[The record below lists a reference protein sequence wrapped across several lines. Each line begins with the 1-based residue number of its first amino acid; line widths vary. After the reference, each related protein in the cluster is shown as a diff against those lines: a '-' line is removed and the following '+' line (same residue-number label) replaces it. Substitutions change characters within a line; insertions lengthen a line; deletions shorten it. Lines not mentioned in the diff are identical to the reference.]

1 MRNFIKSRFMEDF
14 DDPTESL
21 HEKINE
27 EARERKEEKRWSLWV
42 AISTAL
48 FAVCAAIASLFAGHY
63 SNEALIDQIR
73 ASDQWAYYQSKSI
86 KLAIVTHAERPD
98 TAAAAKLSKE
108 ELVIQKEARERET
121 SSGHLLQKHVEL
133 AKAVTL
139 FQIAIAVSAISIVS
153 SKRFLWVIGVVT
165 AVVALGFFFT
175 GFL

>member
-1 MRNFIKSRFMEDF
+1 MEEF

-27 EARERKEEKRWSLWV
+27 EAKERREEKRWSLWV

-48 FAVCAAIASLFAGHY
+48 FAVFAAIASLFAGHY

-73 ASDQWAYYQSKSI
+73 ASDQWAYYQAKSI
-86 KLAIVTHAERPD
+86 KLTVVTHAQKPD
-98 TAAAAKLSKE
+98 SVAAAKLTNDE
-108 ELVIQKEARERET
+108 AAIQKEARERE
-121 SSGHLLQKHVEL
+121 SSSEQLLQKHVAL

-139 FQIAIAVSAISIVS
+139 FQIAIAISAISIVS
-153 SKRFLWVIGVVT
+153 SKRFLWFIAVIT
-165 AVVALGFFFT
+165 AIVALVFFFS